1 MQLPAPN
8 VTAYPG
14 SRLPFLT
21 RSAIDLAT
29 KGLHLPL
36 QRRQLLRERLARLTF
51 LLKRSSERL
60 DQPVLCIG
68 TLLVGNHRRLCSF
81 RSRRHLLDPL
91 HELLQTFCKCR
102 YVVRLVSG
110 KLLKRSHDLAHL
122 LLYERRQR
130 LSKRSECF
138 LLLRESAAHL
148 VYLAAVLLA
157 LPGKR
162 ALRFLL
168 QGSELIQQMRAELFQ
183 IVLVLSLL
191 FRKPVVTLLNLM
203 RLVTYLLG
211 QREALLSLQVQGVL
225 QFFRQ
230 LTNPRCHLLKGSVGR
245 SLVLARLLQHILHQ
259 LRQALVVF
267 HDLQLLSRDACQ
279 IELAYFAGDR
289 RRWIN
294 NRPNSGDIAHT
305 DQAGAW
311 GNADGFFFDR
321 EPSRGDPP
329 ARHRLTGSGDPG
341 SIGQTDP
348 GIFRAS

>member
-14 SRLPFLT
+14 SLLPFLT
-21 RSAIDLAT
+21 RSAIGLAT

-36 QRRQLLRERLARLTF
+36 QRRQALRERLARLTF

-157 LPGKR
+157 LPGKH

-183 IVLVLSLL
+183 I
-191 FRKPVVTLLNLM
+191 
-203 RLVTYLLG
+203 
-211 QREALLSLQVQGVL
+211 VL

-305 DQAGAW
+305 DQAGTW

-341 SIGQTDP
+341 SIGQADP
-348 GIFRAS
+348 GIFR